1 LYLDGQLVK
10 EGEEWDIEEEAGA
23 DITPLE
29 ENSIPRSEAQPVPH
43 YAQHAHAA
51 SSTSRQL

>member
-29 ENSIPRSEAQPVPH
+29 ENSVPRSEAQPVPH